1 MLFQE
6 QMLDTALMKV
16 LLEKPMDHNMRSTA
30 NMPVMD
36 PSLDTNTSPPD
47 PSVPGEVPT
56 PSLNPTNNPWY

>member
-1 MLFQE
+1 
-6 QMLDTALMKV
+6 MKV

-30 NMPVMD
+30 NMPVID

-56 PSLNPTNNPWY
+56 PSLNPNNTLGIRLLVLKFLL

>member
-1 MLFQE
+1 
-6 QMLDTALMKV
+6 MKV

-30 NMPVMD
+30 NMPVID